1 MKLFDLFATIT
12 LDSSKFERGL
22 TDASNRLNSTASSIK
37 SFGQSAMN
45 SMNGLVS
52 ALAKVASA
60 AALVK
65 AGEYVVK
72 TGVSYT
78 ATLEEYTAQLSVL
91 LGGANAANT
100 AMEDLAEMAAKTPYE
115 LKDVASAA
123 TSLLTVG
130 VSTDEVTD
138 YVRRLG
144 DISLGSSEKLES
156 LTAAFMKTKSQ
167 GKLTTEVLRTMQ
179 FNGFDPLNMIAE
191 KYGLTQEA
199 VNQALADGVIPAS
212 ELEWAIKKATD
223 EGGQFFN
230 GSATLAET
238 LNGKIGT
245 LSENWQA
252 FLGKLTEPVS
262 ETLNG
267 TVLPYAIGLVD
278 ELTAALDEDGI
289 QGVLSTVKTE
299 VESLGGTIVS
309 KITEYFDGEQAVADL
324 QALTGTI
331 ASLIAGGS
339 VTVTNVLSFLTGMLG
354 KITEALSDETVLAN
368 LASITTGIITGILT
382 FDATKFTTIFEGLTF
397 FSDFMT
403 SLISGI
409 ADTVSSENISTK
421 VSAIVTNLFT
431 AIGTWA
437 GTYLANLPEL
447 ITACST
453 IAEALITGI
462 ASGLS
467 DALSTF
473 VDAIFGTDEEKKQEA
488 ITSVETWCSDMLAA
502 LGLEW
507 NWEESAIYKGIEA
520 IKSAVNAIGDG
531 IATAK
536 EAISNFFTNL
546 QVSLEDSPIYVA
558 INAVKSAI
566 DSVIGAAQSAIGWV
580 KELLGIQSGESGES
594 SGGGII
600 DGVVG
605 AAENAVNW
613 VKGLFGGGS
622 GESGE
627 GSGSMVVYDE
637 PIGPARPHAT
647 GLYSV
652 PFDNYPALLHK
663 GEQVLTRAQA
673 NEYRDGG
680 NQTAGN
686 QNFVINIQSTAESPS
701 ETAAYIRQA
710 MRNLRFT

>member
-267 TVLPYAIGLVD
+267 TVLPYCIDLVD
-278 ELTAALDEDGI
+278 ELTESLETGGI
-289 QGVLSTVKTE
+289 GEMLGTLKTE
-299 VESLGGTIVS
+299 VSSLATTITTE
-309 KITEYFDGEQAVADL
+309 ITEYFESGQATQDL
-324 QALTGTI
+324 QSVTGTI
-331 ASLIAGGS
+331 ASLIAGG
-339 VTVTNVLSFLTGMLG
+339 TVTAENVFSFVQNLIAQIGAMFT
-354 KITEALSDETVLAN
+354 DETVSKN
-368 LASITTGIITGILT
+368 LGEIAVNIVTGILT
-382 FDATKFTTIFEGLTF
+382 FDAAKFTTIFEGLTF

-409 ADTVSSENISTK
+409 ADTVSSEGISTK

-467 DALSTF
+467 DSIGSF
-473 VDAIFGTDEEKKQEA
+473 VETIFSSSQEERDAAAE
-488 ITSVETWCSDMLAA
+488 SVKTWCSDMLAA

-580 KELLGIQSGESGES
+580 KELLGIQSGESGE
-594 SGGGII
+594 
-600 DGVVG
+600 
-605 AAENAVNW
+605 
-613 VKGLFGGGS
+613 
-622 GESGE
+622 

>member
-267 TVLPYAIGLVD
+267 TVLPYCIDLVD
-278 ELTAALDEDGI
+278 ELTESLETGGIGEMLDT
-289 QGVLSTVKTE
+289 LKTE
-299 VESLGGTIVS
+299 VSSLATTITTE
-309 KITEYFDGEQAVADL
+309 ITEYFESGQATQDL
-324 QALTGTI
+324 QSVTGTI
-331 ASLIAGGS
+331 ASLIAGG
-339 VTVTNVLSFLTGMLG
+339 TVTAENVFSFVQNLIAQIGAMFT
-354 KITEALSDETVLAN
+354 DETVSKN
-368 LASITTGIITGILT
+368 LGEIAVNIVTGILT
-382 FDATKFTTIFEGLTF
+382 FDAAKFTTIFEGLTF

-467 DALSTF
+467 DSIGSF
-473 VDAIFGTDEEKKQEA
+473 VETIFSSSQEERDAAAE
-488 ITSVETWCSDMLAA
+488 SVKTWCSDMLAA

-580 KELLGIQSGESGES
+580 KELLGIQSGES

-627 GSGSMVVYDE
+627 GSGGMVVYDE

-680 NQTAGN
+680 NQTASN